1 MDVFQKG
8 SRFQCPWKSIH
19 EGRGKKRET
28 YLARVW
34 TKRSGQGAHLWR
46 FPRTSFQCQCKM
58 KIKFS
63 LAMKLSVLSG
73 PAFPWVSIQQAFE
86 SSLCLGHDIR
96 WWGTQ
101 ILSSANVYRVS
112 EAPGGGK
119 EVRRTETDKKENSP
133 WLSCS
138 EGRKRPNYTPPH
150 THTQPLFRGSPKKC
164 LMTVKIKRKEYLELR
179 TLCAQGPMQS

>member
-58 KIKFS
+58 KINFS

-73 PAFPWVSIQQAFE
+73 PAFPWVSIQQA
-86 SSLCLGHDIR
+86 SSLHCVWGMTLGDEEPR
-96 WWGTQ
+96 FWVQQMFTEFLRLLG
-101 ILSSANVYRVS
+101 
-112 EAPGGGK
+112 EG
-119 EVRRTETDKKENSP
+119 RR
-133 WLSCS
+133 S
-138 EGRKRPNYTPPH
+138 EGQRQIRKKIVPDFHAQRAGRGQITPPH
-150 THTQPLFRGSPKKC
+150 THTQPLFRGSQKKC